1 MLHIKRSFSYFKVHC
16 VKHVYIV
23 AGYIDTYFT
32 IIRTCIDLCSNNIN
46 RCKQLT
52 HSQLLSCLARE
63 PLFPID
69 RLVNCVQDRFWLD
82 SCTIHYTTYHPHSYY
97 TFHLSIYI
105 LPICWISDIKSLTF
119 MLLISQVPITVF
131 LLHVEK
137 ILNCN
142 HQKLNLRKQLLLKV
156 IMYLGPN
163 TYQNM
168 KGIVII
174 IGNTT
179 YTYIVHRYTDLVT
192 NRGPA
197 GQINVA
203 ITGKNREGKWEPNEL
218 FSGFYIVYHV
228 IYYRG
233 LF

>member
-1 MLHIKRSFSYFKVHC
+1 
-16 VKHVYIV
+16 
-23 AGYIDTYFT
+23 
-32 IIRTCIDLCSNNIN
+32 
-46 RCKQLT
+46 
-52 HSQLLSCLARE
+52 
-63 PLFPID
+63 
-69 RLVNCVQDRFWLD
+69 
-82 SCTIHYTTYHPHSYY
+82 
-97 TFHLSIYI
+97 
-105 LPICWISDIKSLTF
+105 
-119 MLLISQVPITVF
+119 
-131 LLHVEK
+131 
-137 ILNCN
+137 
-142 HQKLNLRKQLLLKV
+142 
-156 IMYLGPN
+156 MYLGPN

>member
-1 MLHIKRSFSYFKVHC
+1 
-16 VKHVYIV
+16 
-23 AGYIDTYFT
+23 
-32 IIRTCIDLCSNNIN
+32 
-46 RCKQLT
+46 
-52 HSQLLSCLARE
+52 
-63 PLFPID
+63 
-69 RLVNCVQDRFWLD
+69 
-82 SCTIHYTTYHPHSYY
+82 
-97 TFHLSIYI
+97 
-105 LPICWISDIKSLTF
+105 
-119 MLLISQVPITVF
+119 
-131 LLHVEK
+131 
-137 ILNCN
+137 
-142 HQKLNLRKQLLLKV
+142 
-156 IMYLGPN
+156 MYLGPN
-163 TYQNM
+163 TYENM

-233 LF
+233 ILIGVKIISVHF